1 MLNYYTAKGPKNCN
15 GECQP
20 VWATPG
26 RPRFVLGRDKPRQS
40 GIVHGYLRFFFFLKK
55 KRIIYNKC
63 EIDNDIPLII

>member
-40 GIVHGYLRFFFFLKK
+40 GIVHGYLRFFFFFF
-55 KRIIYNKC
+55 
-63 EIDNDIPLII
+63 